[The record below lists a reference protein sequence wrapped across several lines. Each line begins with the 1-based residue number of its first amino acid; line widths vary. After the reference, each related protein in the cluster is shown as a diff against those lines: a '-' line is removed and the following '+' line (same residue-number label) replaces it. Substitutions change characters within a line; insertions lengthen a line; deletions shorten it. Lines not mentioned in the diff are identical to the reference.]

1 VEKISATDRD
11 EVWKSRFKIFRVINF
26 QLNYTD
32 FVKKHFS
39 IRAFRKHLKSDGHG
53 GVLVRGTIGALAVK
67 ITGAAVLFGL
77 HVLLARLLGVGE
89 YGIYVY
95 AIAWINILVLTVTLG
110 FHTSLIRFISA
121 YRAKQEWGLMRG
133 LLRYSNLIVLISSIA
148 AAIIGV
154 IVISLLK
161 NRISPEQRHTFYI
174 AFLLLPIFAFVKLR
188 EAGLRALKNVVK
200 SQLLLNIIRP
210 LMLAIISLGLFFFI
224 PANINASWIMVGNLA
239 ALIGVFIIGSIW
251 LSKSL
256 PINVRDK
263 PSMYRQ
269 KAWLKVSL
277 PLLFIVGM
285 GLLLKRTDIIML
297 GAIRGSED
305 AGFYSAA
312 THISNFLAFGLI
324 AVNTILA
331 PMIAELYHTRKYKEL
346 QRIIL
351 LAARGI
357 FLFTALVGI
366 LLIVSGKYLLS
377 FFGKDFVIAYIP
389 LLVLL
394 GGRIVCSL
402 AGPVGF
408 LLTMTDNQNQAGVIV
423 ASGATI
429 NIILN
434 ALLIPPMGAVGAAI
448 STAFSMTVFDIVMF
462 IYVLRKLNINPTI
475 LNIAYLLK
483 KSFSD

>member
-1 VEKISATDRD
+1 M
-11 EVWKSRFKIFRVINF
+11 
-26 QLNYTD
+26 
-32 FVKKHFS
+32 
-39 IRAFRKHLKSDGHG
+39 
-53 GVLVRGTIGALAVK
+53 VRGTIGTLSVK

-77 HVLLARLLGVGE
+77 HVLLARLLGVEE
-89 YGIYVY
+89 YGLYVY

-121 YRAKQEWGLMRG
+121 YRAKQEWELLRG

-210 LMLAIISLGLFFFI
+210 LMLAIISLGLFFSI
-224 PANINASWIMVGNLA
+224 PANINASWIMLGNLA
-239 ALIGVFIIGSIW
+239 ALVGVFLIGSVW

-256 PINVRDK
+256 PQNIQDNPAV
-263 PSMYRQ
+263 YRQ
-269 KAWLKVSL
+269 KIWLKVSL
-277 PLLFIVGM
+277 PLLFMVGM

-312 THISNFLAFGLI
+312 THISNLLLFGLM

-331 PMIAELYHTRKYKEL
+331 PMISELYHTGKYKEL
-346 QRIIL
+346 ERIIL

-357 FLFTALVGI
+357 FAFTALVGI

-377 FFGKDFVIAYIP
+377 FFGEDFVIAYMP
-389 LLVLL
+389 LLILL
-394 GGRIVCSL
+394 SGRIISSL
-402 AGPVGF
+402 TGPVSF
-408 LLTMTDNQNQAGVIV
+408 LLTMTGYQNQAGFIV
-423 ASGATI
+423 AGGAAI

-448 STAFSMTVFDIVMF
+448 STASSMALLNIVML
-462 IYVLRKLNINPTI
+462 IYVWQKLNINPTVI
-475 LNIAYLLK
+475 NKANLQEE
-483 KSFSD
+483 SFAD